1 MVSGRGSV
9 SKIRDLPEPARNSLA
24 EFGRPSARCARAV
37 SFTLDPA
44 AGLVS
49 TGFVSHIHFVGGEKG
64 GVGKSVVARL
74 LAQWFI
80 DRSLPFAAV
89 DGDLSHG
96 ALVRSYADYSQAVD
110 MTDPTSA
117 DQIVDR
123 ALGADRRV
131 LIDLP
136 AQSIRS
142 LETWLTEANVFAFA
156 KETGIRMSLWHVT
169 DGGFASVG
177 ELERALDL
185 FGDQFEHKVV
195 KNLGR
200 SKNFTQFDDSKA
212 KHHLDQLGGRTIEL
226 PELDAAAMY
235 KVDRLGSSFWGAVHS
250 SDLDGLKPLERQRVR
265 LWLERSYKQLETLQD
280 AI

>member
-1 MVSGRGSV
+1 M
-9 SKIRDLPEPARNSLA
+9 
-24 EFGRPSARCARAV
+24 
-37 SFTLDPA
+37 
-44 AGLVS
+44 
-49 TGFVSHIHFVGGEKG
+49 SHIHFVGGEKG

-80 DRSLPFAAV
+80 DRSIPFAAV

-96 ALVRSYADYSQAVD
+96 ALVRSYADYSQPVD
-110 MTDPTSA
+110 LSDPSSA
-117 DQIVDR
+117 DQIIDR

-142 LETWLTEANVFAFA
+142 LWTWLSEANVFNFA
-156 KETGIRMSLWHVT
+156 KEMGIRMSFWHVS

-177 ELERALDL
+177 EIERALEL
-185 FGDQFEHKVV
+185 FGDRLEHKVV

-200 SKNFTQFDDSKA
+200 SKNFSQFEESAA
-212 KHHLDQLGGRTIEL
+212 KRRLDQLGGRTLEL
-226 PELDAAAMY
+226 PELDATAMY

-250 SDLDGLKPLERQRVR
+250 TEPDALKPLERQRVR
-265 LWLERSYKQLETLQD
+265 LWLERSYSQLEMLQD
-280 AI
+280 AL

>member
-1 MVSGRGSV
+1 MTHVPLQCRPGVPSSSG
-9 SKIRDLPEPARNSLA
+9 
-24 EFGRPSARCARAV
+24 FG
-37 SFTLDPA
+37 LDPA
-44 AGLVS
+44 ARRVS
-49 TGFVSHIHFVGGEKG
+49 TGFVSHIHFIGGEKG

-80 DRSLPFAAV
+80 DHSLPFAGV

-96 ALVRSYADYSQAVD
+96 ALVRSYADFTQAVD
-110 MTDPTSA
+110 LSDPNSA

-142 LETWLTEANVFAFA
+142 LWAWLSEANVLSFA
-156 KETGIRMSLWHVT
+156 KEMGIQLSFWHVS

-177 ELERALDL
+177 EIDKALEL
-185 FGDQFEHKVV
+185 FGDQLDHKVV

-200 SKNFTQFDDSKA
+200 SKDFSQFEQSDA
-212 KHHLDQLGGRTIEL
+212 KRRLDELGGKTLEL

-235 KVDRLGSSFWGAVHS
+235 KVDRLGSSFWAAIYGN
-250 SDLDGLKPLERQRVR
+250 DPDGLKPLERQRVR
-265 LWLERSYKQLETLQD
+265 LWLERCYGQLATLD
-280 AI
+280 GAL